1 MILNHNTE
9 FQIVK
14 FNLRGELVFETTY
27 DDEDI
32 TERTINMVKA
42 NEDLSLTTPETE
54 DNFLDAVKSSNNE
67 FRFSKVFLGS
77 SKGRFYRLASI
88 VMVDK
93 GKNQDSIVSESFSL
107 FGAVEIP
114 MNNPSKKEF

>member
-77 SKGRFYRLASI
+77 SKGRF
-88 VMVDK
+88 
-93 GKNQDSIVSESFSL
+93 
-107 FGAVEIP
+107 
-114 MNNPSKKEF
+114 